1 MSLNHISIRE
11 TKMSIK
17 AVVMIEVTV
26 GKVRE
31 VAAVLREL
39 DEVVSADVVTGPYD
53 VIAILEADDLR
64 DIGHVV
70 TSKIN
75 TVSGISRTIVCTPQ

>member
-1 MSLNHISIRE
+1 
-11 TKMSIK
+11 MSIK

-53 VIAILEADDLR
+53 VIAIAELPSRAKFRRLVEEIHEAP
-64 DIGHVV
+64 GV
-70 TSKIN
+70 T
-75 TVSGISRTIVCTPQ
+75 RTETCLSI